1 MSDPKPESALD
12 PDIEA
17 VALQIVRDVAEMERP
32 KRGPDVLQ
40 VTASAL
46 RLVVLNALEESGL
59 VARTDEVRRLRDAVA
74 RVITLPTVGETELAA
89 QANADAF
96 LDECEDVPPHV
107 ERALRAALLTG
118 FKAGTLWFAEKLLL
132 SDTRLGTIR

>member
-1 MSDPKPESALD
+1 VSDPKPEPALD
-12 PDIEA
+12 DA

-59 VARTDEVRRLRDAVA
+59 VARTDEVRRLHEAVA
-74 RVITLPTVGETELAA
+74 RVITLPTVAKTEIAA

-107 ERALRAALLTG
+107 ERALRAALTAG
-118 FKAGTLWFAEKLLL
+118 FKAGTLWFAEKLL
-132 SDTRLGTIR
+132 

>member
-1 MSDPKPESALD
+1 MSDPKPEPALD

-96 LDECEDVPPHV
+96 LDECKDVPPRV

>member
-1 MSDPKPESALD
+1 VANGARSAEGACVSDPKPDHALD
-12 PDIEA
+12 DA

-74 RVITLPTVGETELAA
+74 RVITLPTVAETDVAA
-89 QANADAF
+89 QANAEAF
-96 LDECEDVPPHV
+96 LNACEEIPPHV
-107 ERALRAALLTG
+107 VRALRAALTAG
-118 FKAGTLWFAEKLLL
+118 FKAGTLWFAEKLL
-132 SDTRLGTIR
+132 

>member
-1 MSDPKPESALD
+1 MNSRDIRKAAEGACVSDPKPEHALD

-17 VALQIVRDVAEMERP
+17 VALQIVRDVAEMEEP

-46 RLVVLNALEESGL
+46 RLVVLNALEESGAFL
-59 VARTDEVRRLRDAVA
+59 PAGANEARRP
-74 RVITLPTVGETELAA
+74 TLPTVAETDVAA

-96 LDECEDVPPHV
+96 LDACEEVPPHV
-107 ERALRAALLTG
+107 ERALRAALNVG
-118 FKAGTLWFAEKLLL
+118 FKAGTLWFAEKLL
-132 SDTRLGTIR
+132 